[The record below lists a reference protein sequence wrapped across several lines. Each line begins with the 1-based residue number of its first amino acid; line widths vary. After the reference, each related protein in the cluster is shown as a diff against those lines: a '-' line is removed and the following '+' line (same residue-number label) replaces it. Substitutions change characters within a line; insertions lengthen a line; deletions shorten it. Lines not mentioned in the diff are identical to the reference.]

1 MSYCR
6 SLVVFSPPIPLLS
19 VRYGRFLSAER
30 ILNVTLFN
38 WGDVVKMSSMVAAF
52 WRRLQC
58 YSLLE
63 LNRRPVADDTFDL
76 PRRKFPALCVLGK
89 NERFSFFTTLTSRYF
104 FGNVFF
110 FSVQGRLAYRLT
122 SAIEKY
128 GGNRIRCVTFSCSAR
143 HLLIWMMESCIQT
156 VSSQVL
162 CNKSQGLFV
171 DIVLLTAV
179 VTPPRR
185 LVVISTG
192 NWFRRPCSFF
202 FRFRSLSDDCCDEVV
217 TSPRCFSLF

>member
-76 PRRKFPALCVLGK
+76 PRRKFPL
-89 NERFSFFTTLTSRYF
+89 TL
-104 FGNVFF
+104 
-110 FSVQGRLAYRLT
+110 RLT

-217 TSPRCFSLF
+217 TSPRCFSLFF

>member
-63 LNRRPVADDTFDL
+63 PNRRPVADDTFDL

-89 NERFSFFTTLTSRYF
+89 NERFSFFHDSHESLFFRKRFFF
-104 FGNVFF
+104 FGSGPVGISFNVGDWKIWRKPHQMCHVFMLRPSSSNMNDGIVHSNCVVA
-110 FSVQGRLAYRLT
+110 SV
-122 SAIEKY
+122 
-128 GGNRIRCVTFSCSAR
+128 V
-143 HLLIWMMESCIQT
+143 
-156 VSSQVL
+156 
-162 CNKSQGLFV
+162 
-171 DIVLLTAV
+171 
-179 VTPPRR
+179 
-185 LVVISTG
+185 
-192 NWFRRPCSFF
+192 
-202 FRFRSLSDDCCDEVV
+202 
-217 TSPRCFSLF
+217 